1 MLGVLLQVRYNLC
14 RFGCVLIRYRT
25 ATGLKIAL
33 ASASV
38 IGPPLYADDMTS
50 KLEILPF
57 AKICVQYSIG
67 DDLPTAIPVTVMNP
81 VSGEKMVE
89 EVLVSYPNKPL
100 ACTACKALGHLIG
113 ACPTVTRKWVRKERP
128 PVQDNVVQPSIPAPD
143 ATMETAKPNVT
154 AISSQKII
162 TSTPE
167 KTTATDDCLDDS
179 ATPVKPFKNLRKV
192 DEIDAKQA
200 STTSEEP
207 PFIPSK
213 SQRKRLKKAQGKSSP
228 SPHH

>member
-1 MLGVLLQVRYNLC
+1 MDPRVRVSDFFLFYVDYPLRLLPRN
-14 RFGCVLIRYRT
+14 
-25 ATGLKIAL
+25 
-33 ASASV
+33 
-38 IGPPLYADDMTS
+38 
-50 KLEILPF
+50 
-57 AKICVQYSIG
+57 
-67 DDLPTAIPVTVMNP
+67 PT
-81 VSGEKMVE
+81 
-89 EVLVSYPNKPL
+89 
-100 ACTACKALGHLIG
+100 
-113 ACPTVTRKWVRKERP
+113 
-128 PVQDNVVQPSIPAPD
+128 VQPSIPAPD
-143 ATMETAKPNVT
+143 ATMETVKPNVT